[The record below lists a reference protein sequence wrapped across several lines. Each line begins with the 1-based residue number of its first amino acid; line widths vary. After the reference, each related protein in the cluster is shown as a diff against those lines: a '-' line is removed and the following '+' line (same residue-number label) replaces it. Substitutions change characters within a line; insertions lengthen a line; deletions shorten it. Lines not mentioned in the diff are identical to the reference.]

1 MPWQNTP
8 QTRRQSSVTYG
19 AEWRKAR
26 AAALK
31 RDGHRC
37 TQCNSTRRLQ
47 VDHINGT
54 AAGHHLANLR
64 TLCEG
69 CHQKITAQQGKGYRK
84 PKAPIQDPQPRPTT
98 TWTA

>member
-8 QTRRQSSVTYG
+8 QTRHKSSTTYN

-26 AAALK
+26 LAALK

-37 TQCNSTRRLQ
+37 VQCGSTTRLQ

-54 AAGHHLANLR
+54 AAGHVIGNLR

-69 CHQKITAQQGKGYRK
+69 CHRKVTAQQGKGYRR
-84 PKAPIQDPQPRPTT
+84 PKTEPPDPQPRPATQ
-98 TWTA
+98 W